1 MKIKNGFVKKDVAG
15 MHIVVS
21 ADSSSDFDGIITLN
35 DTGAF
40 MFDLLISGVS
50 EKELADRLVDEYEV
64 EREIAEADT
73 AAFIK
78 KLDDAG
84 LLEKE

>member
-40 MFDLLISGVS
+40 MFDLLVSGIS

>member
-15 MHIVVS
+15 MHIVVG
-21 ADSSSDFDGIITLN
+21 ADSSYDFDGIITLN

-73 AAFIK
+73 ATFIK

>member
-1 MKIKNGFVKKDVAG
+1 MKIKNGFVNKDVAG
-15 MHIVVS
+15 MHIVVG

-40 MFDLLISGVS
+40 MFDLLISGIS

-73 AAFIK
+73 VAFIK

>member
-40 MFDLLISGVS
+40 MFDLLVSGIS

-64 EREIAEADT
+64 GREVAEADT

>member
-1 MKIKNGFVKKDVAG
+1 
-15 MHIVVS
+15 MHIVVG

-40 MFDLLISGVS
+40 MFDLLISGIS

>member
-40 MFDLLISGVS
+40 MFDLLISGIS

>member
-40 MFDLLISGVS
+40 MFDLLVSGIS
-50 EKELADRLVDEYEV
+50 EKELADRLVDEYDV

>member
-1 MKIKNGFVKKDVAG
+1 MKIKDGFVKKDVAG

-40 MFDLLISGVS
+40 MFDLLIAGISK
-50 EKELADRLVDEYEV
+50 KELTDRLIDEYDV
-64 EREIAEADT
+64 GYEIAEADT

-84 LLEKE
+84 LLENE

>member
-40 MFDLLISGVS
+40 MFDLLISGIS
-50 EKELADRLVDEYEV
+50 EDGLTDRLVEEYEV
-64 EREIAEADT
+64 ERDTASADT

-78 KLDDAG
+78 KLNDAG
-84 LLEKE
+84 LLENE

>member
-40 MFDLLISGVS
+40 MFDLLVSGIS

-78 KLDDAG
+78 KLDDAE